1 MCYFSDAEKKVKNLE
16 ADCNSAMEDC
26 ASAERLKRA
35 AMSERDELS
44 EENST
49 LMREKN
55 NAVEEK
61 PRMETRLTD
70 LEEEK
75 VTRNF
80 PQILK
85 RPAFLNKFLTKNFQ
99 EEAELAVEEGE
110 ERNRKLNSQIDELSS
125 EIALEKSKAKSA
137 ESARTQLEKQN
148 REMKLRLSEL
158 EGDKNSRTKAELAAL
173 QSKLLQVEDERD
185 SEAK

>member
-1 MCYFSDAEKKVKNLE
+1 MCLFSDAEKKVKNLE

-55 NAVEEK
+55 NAIEEK
-61 PRMETRLTD
+61 RRMETRLTD

-75 VTRNF
+75 VIF
-80 PQILK
+80 CIKILEIFK
-85 RPAFLNKFLTKNFQ
+85 TKF
-99 EEAELAVEEGE
+99 
-110 ERNRKLNSQIDELSS
+110 
-125 EIALEKSKAKSA
+125 
-137 ESARTQLEKQN
+137 
-148 REMKLRLSEL
+148 
-158 EGDKNSRTKAELAAL
+158 
-173 QSKLLQVEDERD
+173 
-185 SEAK
+185 